1 MLSCTESSG
10 INHLSKMDTQPD
22 VDIRRGNK
30 PQRFGLTAIALPEAN
45 GSQTGVSVESAQSE
59 TEQWYVLRVSYGRAE
74 KANEIFKAK
83 GIETHL
89 PLHTIY
95 KEEVDGKRKK
105 QRVPMLPNFLFVRT
119 TLSILESLIKS
130 SPDFRFISFYYDH
143 FNMKLD
149 GKNPPLVVPANSME
163 NFIKLTSIDDEHILL
178 IDEINGT
185 YKQGDYVRI
194 IEGSFKGIEGRVAK
208 ITGQKR
214 VIVELPG
221 LCSVAT
227 AYVPKG
233 FIISL
238 C

>member
-10 INHLSKMDTQPD
+10 INHLSIMNTQPD

-30 PQRFGLTAIALPEAN
+30 PHRFGLTATALPEAN
-45 GSQTGVSVESAQSE
+45 GSHTGVSVESAQSE
-59 TEQWYVLRVSYGRAE
+59 SKQWYVLRVSYGRAE
-74 KANEIFKAK
+74 KANEILKAK
-83 GIETHL
+83 GIETRL
-89 PLHTIY
+89 PFHTVY
-95 KEEVDGKRKK
+95 KEVDGKRKK
-105 QRVPMLPNFLFVRT
+105 QRVPLLPNFLFVHT
-119 TLSILESLIKS
+119 SLSILESLLKS
-130 SPDFRFISFYYDH
+130 SPDFHFITFYYDH
-143 FNMKLD
+143 FNTKSD

-194 IEGSFKGIEGRVAK
+194 IDGPFKGIEGRVTK

-227 AYVPKG
+227 AYIPKG

>member
-10 INHLSKMDTQPD
+10 INHLSKMNTQTD

-30 PQRFGLTAIALPEAN
+30 PQCFGLTATALPEAN
-45 GSQTGVSVESAQSE
+45 GSQTGVSVRNAQSE
-59 TEQWYVLRVSYGRAE
+59 TEQWFVLRVSYGRAE
-74 KANEIFKAK
+74 KANDLLSAK

-95 KEEVDGKRKK
+95 KEVDGKRKK

-130 SPDFRFISFYYDH
+130 SPDFHFITFYYDH
-143 FNMKLD
+143 FNTKSN

-185 YKQGDYVRI
+185 YKQGDFVHI
-194 IEGSFKGIEGRVAK
+194 IDGPFNGIEGRVTK

-227 AYVPKG
+227 AYVPKA
-233 FIISL
+233 FL
-238 C
+238 LQL

>member
-10 INHLSKMDTQPD
+10 INHLSKMNTQPD

-30 PQRFGLTAIALPEAN
+30 PQCFGLTATALPEAN
-45 GSQTGVSVESAQSE
+45 GSQTGVSVRNAQSE

-74 KANEIFKAK
+74 KANEILKAK

-89 PLHTIY
+89 PLHTVY
-95 KEEVDGKRKK
+95 KEVDGKRKK

-130 SPDFRFISFYYDH
+130 SPDFHFITFYYDH
-143 FNMKLD
+143 FNTKSN

-163 NFIKLTSIDDEHILL
+163 NFIKLTSIDNEHILL
-178 IDEINGT
+178 VDEINGT

-194 IEGSFKGIEGRVAK
+194 IEGSFKGIGGRVTK

-227 AYVPKG
+227 AYIPKG

>member
-10 INHLSKMDTQPD
+10 IRHLSKMNTHPD

-30 PQRFGLTAIALPEAN
+30 PQCFGLTATAIPEAN
-45 GSQTGVSVESAQSE
+45 SSQTGVSVRNAQSE
-59 TEQWYVLRVSYGRAE
+59 TKQWYVLRASYGRAE
-74 KANEIFKAK
+74 KANDLLSAK

-89 PLHTIY
+89 PLHTVY
-95 KEEVDGKRKK
+95 KEVDGKRKK

-130 SPDFRFISFYYDH
+130 SPDFRFISIYYDH
-143 FNMKLD
+143 FNTKPD
-149 GKNPPLVVPANSME
+149 GKNPPLVVPANSMD

-178 IDEINGT
+178 IDEINGI
-185 YKQGDYVRI
+185 YKQGDFVRI
-194 IEGSFKGIEGRVAK
+194 IEGPFKGIEGRVTK

-233 FIISL
+233 FL
-238 C
+238 LQV

>member
-1 MLSCTESSG
+1 MNT
-10 INHLSKMDTQPD
+10 TPD

-30 PQRFGLTAIALPEAN
+30 PQCFGLTATALPEAN
-45 GSQTGVSVESAQSE
+45 GSQTGVSVENVPAE
-59 TEQWYVLRVSYGRAE
+59 EMQWYILRVSYGRAE
-74 KANEIFKAK
+74 KANDLLSAK
-83 GIETHL
+83 RIETYL

-95 KEEVDGKRKK
+95 KEVNGKRKK
-105 QRVPMLPNFLFVRT
+105 QRVPMLPNFLFVHT
-119 TLSILESLIKS
+119 TLSILESLLKL
-130 SPDFRFISFYYDH
+130 SPDSRFISFYYDH
-143 FNMKLD
+143 FNAKSE
-149 GKNPPLVVPANSME
+149 GKNPPLVVPANSMD

-194 IEGSFKGIEGRVAK
+194 IEGSFKGIEGRVTK

-227 AYVPKG
+227 AYIPKA
-233 FIISL
+233 FL
-238 C
+238 LQLEHTE

>member
-10 INHLSKMDTQPD
+10 IRHLSIMNTQPD

-30 PQRFGLTAIALPEAN
+30 PQCFGLTATAIPEAN
-45 GSQTGVSVESAQSE
+45 GSQTGVSVRNVQSE

-74 KANEIFKAK
+74 KANEILKAK

-89 PLHTIY
+89 PLHTVY
-95 KEEVDGKRKK
+95 KEVDGKRKK

-119 TLSILESLIKS
+119 ILSILESLIKS
-130 SPDFRFISFYYDH
+130 SPDLSFITFYYDH
-143 FNMKLD
+143 FNKKTD
-149 GKNPPLVVPANSME
+149 GKNPPLVVPKESMD
-163 NFIKLTSIDDEHILL
+163 NFIKLTSIDNEHILL
-178 IDEINGT
+178 IDEVNGT

-194 IEGSFKGIEGRVAK
+194 IDGQFKGIEGRVTK

-221 LCSVAT
+221 ICSIAT
-227 AYVPKG
+227 AYIPKG
-233 FIISL
+233 FIMPM
-238 C
+238 

>member
-10 INHLSKMDTQPD
+10 IRHLSIMNTQPD

-30 PQRFGLTAIALPEAN
+30 PQCFGLTATALPEAN
-45 GSQTGVSVESAQSE
+45 SSQTGVSVRNAQSE
-59 TEQWYVLRVSYGRAE
+59 TKQWYVLRVSYGRAE
-74 KANEIFKAK
+74 KANEILKAK
-83 GIETHL
+83 GIETHI
-89 PLHTIY
+89 PLHTVY
-95 KEEVDGKRKK
+95 KEVDGKRKK

-178 IDEINGT
+178 ID
-185 YKQGDYVRI
+185 
-194 IEGSFKGIEGRVAK
+194 
-208 ITGQKR
+208 
-214 VIVELPG
+214 
-221 LCSVAT
+221 
-227 AYVPKG
+227 
-233 FIISL
+233 
-238 C
+238 

>member
-1 MLSCTESSG
+1 MNT
-10 INHLSKMDTQPD
+10 TPD

-30 PQRFGLTAIALPEAN
+30 SHRFGLTATALPEAN
-45 GSQTGVSVESAQSE
+45 SSQTGVSVRNAQSE

-74 KANEIFKAK
+74 KANEILKAK

-89 PLHTIY
+89 PLHTVY
-95 KEEVDGKRKK
+95 KEVDGKRKK

-119 TLSILESLIKS
+119 TLPILESLLKL
-130 SPDFRFISFYYDH
+130 SPDSRFISFYYDH
-143 FNMKLD
+143 FNTKPD
-149 GKNPPLVVPANSME
+149 GKNPPLAVPANSMD

-185 YKQGDYVRI
+185 YKQGDFVRI
-194 IEGSFKGIEGRVAK
+194 IEGPFKGIEGRVTK

-227 AYVPKG
+227 AYIPKG

>member
-10 INHLSKMDTQPD
+10 IRHLSKMNTQPG

-30 PQRFGLTAIALPEAN
+30 PQCFGLTATAIPEAN
-45 GSQTGVSVESAQSE
+45 SSQTGVSVRNAQLE

-74 KANEIFKAK
+74 KANEILKAK

-95 KEEVDGKRKK
+95 KEENGKRKK
-105 QRVPMLPNFLFVRT
+105 QRVPLLPNFLFVRT
-119 TLSILESLIKS
+119 TLSKLESLIKS
-130 SPDFRFISFYYDH
+130 SPDFHFITFYYDH
-143 FNMKLD
+143 FNTKSD

-163 NFIKLTSIDDEHILL
+163 NFIKLTNLDDEHILL

-194 IEGSFKGIEGRVAK
+194 VDGPFKGIEGRVAK

-227 AYVPKG
+227 AYIPKG

>member
-1 MLSCTESSG
+1 MNT
-10 INHLSKMDTQPD
+10 TPD

-30 PQRFGLTAIALPEAN
+30 SHCFGLTATALPEAN
-45 GSQTGVSVESAQSE
+45 GSQTGVSVENAQSE
-59 TEQWYVLRVSYGRAE
+59 TRQWYVLRVSYGRAE
-74 KANEIFKAK
+74 KANEILKAK
-83 GIETHL
+83 GIETYL

-95 KEEVDGKRKK
+95 KEVNGKRKK
-105 QRVPMLPNFLFVRT
+105 QRVPMLPNCLFVHT
-119 TLSILESLIKS
+119 TLSTLKTILKSITNKSLIT
-130 SPDFRFISFYYDH
+130 FYYDH
-143 FNMKLD
+143 FSTTED
-149 GKNPPLVVPANSME
+149 GKNPPLVVPSNSMD

-185 YKQGDYVRI
+185 YKQGDFVRI
-194 IEGSFKGIEGRVAK
+194 IEGPFKGIEGRVTK

-227 AYVPKG
+227 AYIPKG

>member
-1 MLSCTESSG
+1 MNT
-10 INHLSKMDTQPD
+10 HPD

-30 PQRFGLTAIALPEAN
+30 PQCFGLTATALPEAN
-45 GSQTGVSVESAQSE
+45 GSQTGVSVENAQSE
-59 TEQWYVLRVSYGRAE
+59 TKQWYVLRVSYGRAE
-74 KANEIFKAK
+74 KANEILKAK

-89 PLHTIY
+89 PLHTVY
-95 KEEVDGKRKK
+95 KEVDGKRKK
-105 QRVPMLPNFLFVRT
+105 QRVPLLPNFLFVHT
-119 TLSILESLIKS
+119 SLSIIGLLLKS

-143 FNMKLD
+143 FNMKSD

-163 NFIKLTSIDDEHILL
+163 NFIKLTSIDDEYILL
-178 IDEINGT
+178 IDEVNGT

-194 IEGSFKGIEGRVAK
+194 IDGPFKGIEGRMAK

-214 VIVELPG
+214 VIVELSG

-227 AYVPKG
+227 AYIPKG

>member
-10 INHLSKMDTQPD
+10 INHLSKMNTQPD

-30 PQRFGLTAIALPEAN
+30 PQCFGLTATALPEAN
-45 GSQTGVSVESAQSE
+45 GSQTGVSVRNVQSE
-59 TEQWYVLRVSYGRAE
+59 TKQWYVLRVSYGRAE
-74 KANEIFKAK
+74 KANDLLSAK
-83 GIETHL
+83 GLETYL

-95 KEEVDGKRKK
+95 KEVNGKRKK

-119 TLSILESLIKS
+119 TLSILESQLKS

-143 FNMKLD
+143 FNKKPD
-149 GKNPPLVVPANSME
+149 GKNPPLIVPTESMD

-178 IDEINGT
+178 IDEVNGT
-185 YKQGDYVRI
+185 YKQGGIVRI
-194 IEGSFKGIEGRVAK
+194 IEGPFKGIEGRVTK

-227 AYVPKG
+227 AYIPKG